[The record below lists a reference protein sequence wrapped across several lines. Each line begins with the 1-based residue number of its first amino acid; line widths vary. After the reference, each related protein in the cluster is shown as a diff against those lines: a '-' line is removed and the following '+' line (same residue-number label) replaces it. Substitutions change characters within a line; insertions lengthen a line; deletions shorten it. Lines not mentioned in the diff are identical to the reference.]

1 MKCNRRIVFLT
12 ELKTDWDKLNLA
24 AKALVFI
31 GGFLFSTIIF
41 VALYKVYCSEIY
53 KTIEVIFRSSLAS
66 VFGFILSSNIKNVKP
81 QNIPY
86 VEKYSIKEE
95 DIKEEDIKEDCK
107 EVIEKRYRNEGNSV
121 QIVIAFLVTVI
132 SAIVMIIIYVFE
144 ITQDVAILSQFRDLM
159 CMSIGFL
166 LGESKIK
173 KND

>member
-1 MKCNRRIVFLT
+1 MKCNRRIAFLT

-41 VALYKVYCSEIY
+41 VALYKVYCGEIY

-86 VEKYSIKEE
+86 VKKYSIKDDE
-95 DIKEEDIKEDCK
+95 DITEDCK
-107 EVIEKRYRNEGNSV
+107 EVIEKRYRNEGNPV

-173 KND
+173 RND

>member
-1 MKCNRRIVFLT
+1 MKCNRRIAFLT

-41 VALYKVYCSEIY
+41 VALYKVYCGEIY

-86 VEKYSIKEE
+86 VKKYSIKDDE
-95 DIKEEDIKEDCK
+95 DITEDCK

-173 KND
+173 RND

>member
-1 MKCNRRIVFLT
+1 MKCNRRIAFLT

-86 VEKYSIKEE
+86 VKKYSIKDDE
-95 DIKEEDIKEDCK
+95 DITEDCK

-173 KND
+173 RND